1 LYENKQYEVLA
12 VPNVLTFASHFVKS
26 VTDSKTKLGEGRE
39 VTLRIGNPYAYIS
52 LRRIESR
59 LKQQF

>member
-1 LYENKQYEVLA
+1 M
-12 VPNVLTFASHFVKS
+12 PNVLTFASHFVKS